1 MMARSRSDI
10 WADIKKL
17 LSLDEWTEM
26 DEVDYEILFDEYPDE
41 TIEDALTKQTFDE
54 AADLIDRV

>member
-1 MMARSRSDI
+1 MARSRSDI
-10 WADIKKL
+10 WADIKNL
-17 LSLDEWTEM
+17 LSLDEWTET
-26 DEVDYEILFDEYPDE
+26 DEADYEILFDEYPDE

>member
-1 MMARSRSDI
+1 MSRQRREI

-17 LSLDEWTEM
+17 LSLDEWTET
-26 DEVDYEILFDEYPDE
+26 DEADYEILFDEYPDE

>member
-1 MMARSRSDI
+1 MARSRSDI

-26 DEVDYEILFDEYPDE
+26 DEADYEILFDEYPDE

>member
-26 DEVDYEILFDEYPDE
+26 DEADYEILFDEYPDD

>member
-1 MMARSRSDI
+1 MARSRSDI

-26 DEVDYEILFDEYPDE
+26 DEADYEILFDEYPDD

>member
-26 DEVDYEILFDEYPDE
+26 DEADYEILFDEYPDE

>member
-1 MMARSRSDI
+1 MARSRSDI
-10 WADIKKL
+10 WADIRKL
-17 LSLDEWTEM
+17 LSLDEWTDM
-26 DEVDYEILFDEYPDE
+26 DEADYEILFDEYPDE

>member
-1 MMARSRSDI
+1 MARSRSDI

-26 DEVDYEILFDEYPDE
+26 DEADYEILFDEYPDE

-54 AADLIDRV
+54 AADLIDRA

>member
-1 MMARSRSDI
+1 MARSRSDI